1 MWRNVENTMKNNNL
15 GTHDVS
21 YLDKFLIGG
30 TYLKRIRIIIV
41 AFLSQ
46 FLYTA
51 IEAYESCPD
60 VIFCFWE
67 YEWF

>member
-30 TYLKRIRIIIV
+30 TYFTNNNCCIFITIFVHCNRGLRVVSRRNLLFLGIRMVLK
-41 AFLSQ
+41 A
-46 FLYTA
+46 
-51 IEAYESCPD
+51 
-60 VIFCFWE
+60 
-67 YEWF
+67 